1 MSYCTSTD
9 LITRFS
15 AEELVQ
21 LTDRS
26 GANAVDDDVLNA
38 AIADADADINAALV
52 RYTLPLAYVPENIVR
67 IACDLTRYYLYDDA
81 VIDVVQKRYDTAT
94 NYLIML
100 TTGKIMLP
108 ADVNGAVQEATGN
121 TVLMSSET
129 AVFNAIDY

>member
-94 NYLIML
+94 SYLTML

>member
-26 GANAVDDDVLNA
+26 GANAVDTDVLNA

-67 IACDLTRYYLYDDA
+67 TACDLTRYYLYDDA

-94 NYLIML
+94 SYLTML